1 MTREEFTKGVDSLAG
16 IETGYMYY
24 PGITTKDAIV
34 APYYGFNMVLI
45 KDLENQVRQLRMAL
59 DEFENKSAQRY
70 RG

>member
-16 IETGYMYY
+16 Y

-59 DEFENKSAQRY
+59 DEFENKISAA
-70 RG
+70 GIEDE

>member
-16 IETGYMYY
+16 IETGY

-59 DEFENKSAQRY
+59 DEFENKISAA
-70 RG
+70 GIEDE

>member
-1 MTREEFTKGVDSLAG
+1 MTREEFTKGVDSLA
-16 IETGYMYY
+16 GYMYY

-59 DEFENKSAQRY
+59 DEFENKISAA
-70 RG
+70 GIEDE